1 MTKTRNLNRRG
12 RRTRTAVTAAEDELF
27 IRRLVNMETHP
38 KVGDLPIV
46 KMFETGYKRT
56 GDTQPTRI
64 SAEAQASVTSQ
75 LYAKRL
81 YLPEWR
87 KEPIDTQPIRLS
99 AEAKASV
106 TPQLYAKRL
115 FLPEWRKEAIDKIQR
130 AELEES

>member
-56 GDTQPTRI
+56 GNTLPT
-64 SAEAQASVTSQ
+64 
-75 LYAKRL
+75 
-81 YLPEWR
+81 
-87 KEPIDTQPIRLS
+87 RLS

-115 FLPEWRKEAIDKIQR
+115 YLSEWRKEAIDKIQR
-130 AELEES
+130 AELEESRIEGKTKSDGQ